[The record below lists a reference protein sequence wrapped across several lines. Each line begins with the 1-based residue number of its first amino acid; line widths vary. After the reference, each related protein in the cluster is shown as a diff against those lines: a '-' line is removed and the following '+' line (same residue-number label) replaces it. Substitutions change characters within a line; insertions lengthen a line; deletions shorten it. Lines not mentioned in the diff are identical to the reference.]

1 MRWQEQ
7 AQQVIASLAD
17 DFGELDVQVEA
28 VEEVILAYLDAS
40 TYSGYRRGGAFSLSV
55 LRIQDT
61 GDGRSNGVV
70 SGLLVG
76 R

>member
-40 TYSGYRRGGAFSLSV
+40 TYSGYRSGGEFSLSV